1 MSSFFTVRAID
12 FKGFLEILSQ
22 TTYNKK
28 GEVTPYHSIYLFTK
42 QTDFGDEVGA
52 STFLFGASYNLSVAG
67 STGIP
72 VDGVLSQPWC
82 MPSAARQ
89 ELIAMLTSWIRED
102 KEALVKVHISEHGAS
117 SATLVDSEDRRVN
130 FLMHDAEDWP
140 VDEAYNLLTGQAAKD
155 EKQNKDGLDI
165 PTGKRLKVSHD
176 ILKTLA
182 TVAKRTEGAI
192 SFLPVSHMASVV
204 LVECGDWRGAFLPE
218 EYAPD
223 TDVNSPEVDLI
234 DPRDDSEG
242 ASEQTDT
249 GVAADDS
256 VEGEE

>member
-1 MSSFFTVRAID
+1 
-12 FKGFLEILSQ
+12 
-22 TTYNKK
+22 
-28 GEVTPYHSIYLFTK
+28 
-42 QTDFGDEVGA
+42 
-52 STFLFGASYNLSVAG
+52 
-67 STGIP
+67 
-72 VDGVLSQPWC
+72 
-82 MPSAARQ
+82 
-89 ELIAMLTSWIRED
+89 MLTSWIRED
-102 KEALVKVHISEHGAS
+102 KEALVKVHISDHGAS

-249 GVAADDS
+249 GVEADDS